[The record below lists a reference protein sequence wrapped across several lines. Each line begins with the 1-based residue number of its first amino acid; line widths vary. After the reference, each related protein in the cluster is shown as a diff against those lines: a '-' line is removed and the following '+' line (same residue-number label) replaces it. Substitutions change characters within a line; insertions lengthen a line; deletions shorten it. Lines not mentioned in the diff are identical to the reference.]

1 MTEAFP
7 FPEEPPQ
14 AASRRE
20 ASDGNADV
28 DVDVIVIGA
37 GPAGLSAALNLARS
51 MHSVLI
57 FDANRPRN
65 AATLSSNGFLSRD
78 GISPLELRK
87 LGLAEIGQ
95 YPDNA
100 FQPAQVDSVR
110 QLSEER
116 FEVTAS
122 GLRGST
128 AQTTVVSRRVVLA
141 SGLTEVLPALP
152 SIYHYYG
159 TSLHSCLVCDGY
171 EKRGQAL
178 ALIGET
184 SDLAERAMLIS
195 RWSDDLIVFT
205 NGAGTVTREQ
215 EDSLAQRG
223 IRVVRV
229 PVVDVVGDRTGM
241 TGVKLRGGETIARVG
256 GFVRPQ
262 YLVNLQYADAL
273 PLARGPEGFVE
284 VDEYGRTSVPWVYAA
299 GDLTPP
305 GPKQLIIAAGAG
317 AMVAGGINRD
327 EILGPPSRGGVGRSL
342 HSPPDPQ
349 A

>member
-1 MTEAFP
+1 MSSSSPDTVP
-7 FPEEPPQ
+7 D
-14 AASRRE
+14 S
-20 ASDGNADV
+20 DV
-28 DVDVIVIGA
+28 DVDVVVIGA

-87 LGLAEIGQ
+87 LGLAEIEQ
-95 YPDNA
+95 YPDTA
-100 FQPAQVDSVR
+100 FQPAQVDGVCR
-110 QLSEER
+110 LSAER
-116 FEVTAS
+116 FEVSTR
-122 GLRGST
+122 GLRGS
-128 AQTTVVSRRVVLA
+128 AARTTVVTRRVVLA

-171 EKRGQAL
+171 EKRGQGL

-184 SDLAERAMLIS
+184 DDLAERAVLIS
-195 RWSDDLIVFT
+195 RWTADLIVFT
-205 NGAGTVTREQ
+205 NGVGTVTDAQ
-215 EDSLAQRG
+215 EESLAERG
-223 IRVVRV
+223 IRVVRE
-229 PVVDVVGDRTGM
+229 PVADVVGERSGM
-241 TGVKLRGGETIARVG
+241 TGVQLASGEVIARAG

-262 YLVNLQYADAL
+262 YVANLDYADSL
-273 PLARGPEGFVE
+273 PLTRDAGGFVI
-284 VDEYGRTSVPWVYAA
+284 VDDYGRTSVPWVYAA

-305 GPKQLIIAAGAG
+305 GPKQLIVAAGAG

-327 EILGPPSRGGVGRSL
+327 ELLGIPPRAGGG
-342 HSPPDPQ
+342 
-349 A
+349 

>member
-1 MTEAFP
+1 
-7 FPEEPPQ
+7 
-14 AASRRE
+14 
-20 ASDGNADV
+20 
-28 DVDVIVIGA
+28 
-37 GPAGLSAALNLARS
+37 

-87 LGLAEIGQ
+87 LGLAEIER

-100 FQPAQVDSVR
+100 FQTAQVDSVR
-110 QLSEER
+110 QLSERR

-128 AQTTVVSRRVVLA
+128 SKTTVISQAVVLA

-184 SDLAERAMLIS
+184 DDLAERAILIS
-195 RWSDDLIVFT
+195 RWSGDLIVFT
-205 NGAGTVTREQ
+205 NGVGTVTPEQ
-215 EDSLAQRG
+215 ENLLASRG
-223 IRVVRV
+223 IRVVRE
-229 PVVDVVGDRTGM
+229 PLLDVVGDRTGM
-241 TGVKLRGGETIARVG
+241 TGVRLGGGETIAREG

-262 YLVNLQYADAL
+262 YAVNLNYAESL
-273 PLARGPEGFVE
+273 PLSRGPEGFVD
-284 VDEYGRTSVPWVYAA
+284 VDDYGRTSVPWVYAA

-327 EILGPPSRGGVGRSL
+327 EMLGPPQGHADGHPL
-342 HSPPDPQ
+342 DIAPDQ
-349 A
+349 RA